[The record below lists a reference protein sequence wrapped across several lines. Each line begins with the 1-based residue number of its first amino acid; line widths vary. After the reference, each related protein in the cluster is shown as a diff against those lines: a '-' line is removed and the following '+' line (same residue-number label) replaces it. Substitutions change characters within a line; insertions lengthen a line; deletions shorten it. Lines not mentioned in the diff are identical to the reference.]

1 MEENTKKIIEKALKE
16 AKNGLK
22 KYVKI
27 MELFHEKKE
36 NISKNKDFQRLFT
49 GFYRIRGNPE
59 FFDGY
64 YTFMYKHRDNVPS
77 FEDTLDYLYR
87 FGRLES
93 SFASKLLAT
102 IDPKLPVW
110 DKYILFHFGLG
121 EQKTSTKMDKQERIN
136 HANTVYNKLQQG
148 YKNFLTTE
156 ESRLW
161 IELFDEHYP
170 EYKDKLTPI
179 KKIDITLWQIRDK
192 NMYSILIPTGK

>member
-1 MEENTKKIIEKALKE
+1 VTENIKNDIKKALREVKD
-16 AKNGLK
+16 GLR

-27 MELFHEKKE
+27 MELFRDKKIKISE
-36 NISKNKDFQRLFT
+36 NKEYQKLFT

-64 YTFMYKHRDNVPS
+64 YGFMDKHRDNVPS
-77 FEDTLDYLYR
+77 FEDTLDYLYK

-121 EQKTSTKMDKQERIN
+121 NQRTSTKMDKQKRIN

-148 YKNFLTTE
+148 YKNFFTTE

-170 EYKDKLTPI
+170 EYKELKSI
-179 KKIDITLWQIRDK
+179 KKIDLILWRIR
-192 NMYSILIPTGK
+192 NRCMYSILFPEE